1 MTGASLVFI
10 LMPTIVR
17 IGLTVLIALPF
28 LAARNP
34 SLGIASGIPAG
45 AEGSAVPGTAIPGGP
60 RPAPSPR
67 PAHQAPRTQPEGT
80 ARPVLG
86 PGLYRQMDVITIG
99 A

>member
-1 MTGASLVFI
+1 VTGASLVFI

-67 PAHQAPRTQPEGT
+67 PAHQAPERSLKV
-80 ARPVLG
+80 RPALCWDRDSTG
-86 PGLYRQMDVITIG
+86 RWT
-99 A
+99 